1 MVEELIKIREE
12 LLVGVESNDLLYIK
26 MQINRIDTLIY
37 EANLNYNP
45 TCETK

>member
-37 EANLNYNP
+37 EANHNKISTP
-45 TCETK
+45 